1 MHERFEA
8 VRKQT
13 QAVLARARELYGVD
27 INPIIGFN
35 LTGKVAGWASCK
47 HCAGGDRLY
56 GLRFNRQL
64 IEGKHFQDILAETVP
79 HEVAHL
85 ICFARP
91 ELGRKHD
98 AGWRRVCL
106 ALGGNGKTRHDYD
119 VVANTWDYITD
130 LGHRVTIR
138 PRDHARVQAGE
149 TLRFR
154 GGKGTINRLSR
165 HARSGQLEQAK
176 PATPA
181 SLPTARPAL
190 ASLAQRSWALL
201 QELQAQGRTASEAA
215 DVLVRQLGLPVDSA
229 RYYVQSNWRKLA
241 A

>member
-1 MHERFEA
+1 MVILDESNYF
-8 VRKQT
+8 
-13 QAVLARARELYGVD
+13 
-27 INPIIGFN
+27 
-35 LTGKVAGWASCK
+35 LT
-47 HCAGGDRLY
+47 
-56 GLRFNRQL
+56 
-64 IEGKHFQDILAETVP
+64 
-79 HEVAHL
+79 
-85 ICFARP
+85 
-91 ELGRKHD
+91 
-98 AGWRRVCL
+98 
-106 ALGGNGKTRHDYD
+106 
-119 VVANTWDYITD
+119 
-130 LGHRVTIR
+130 
-138 PRDHARVQAGE
+138 GE
-149 TLRFR
+149 TLRFP

-176 PATPA
+176 PTTPT